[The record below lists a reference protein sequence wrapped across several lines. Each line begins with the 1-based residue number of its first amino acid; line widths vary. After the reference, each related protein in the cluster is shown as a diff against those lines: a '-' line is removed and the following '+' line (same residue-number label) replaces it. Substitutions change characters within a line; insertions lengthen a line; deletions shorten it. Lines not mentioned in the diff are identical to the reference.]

1 VVSRSIHK
9 TLQGKGKLV
18 RQAGKSEGIERSS
31 FEKAVSVAKMIS
43 QDVVARN
50 DYNSDNYVLQIRQN
64 DVKPEMN
71 AVMLSLEKKFEA
83 VNLEI

>member
-1 VVSRSIHK
+1 
-9 TLQGKGKLV
+9 
-18 RQAGKSEGIERSS
+18 
-31 FEKAVSVAKMIS
+31 
-43 QDVVARN
+43 
-50 DYNSDNYVLQIRQN
+50 VLQIRQN